1 MGSFGYPFLFI
12 IYIKAISFEITY
24 LEYIMSQRPVE
35 IPEVVVGADVETK
48 STAPNAYML
57 SFACVAFDIRT
68 LTQVANIYRTI
79 DPNDENMVEPYF
91 HTDESTLKW
100 WRGDVDPQYAPDP
113 AAYKEAFSGTTKL
126 PDALKDIV
134 DFLEPIRKKQKH
146 VVSSRG
152 PEFDIPIIRNAL
164 RQCDLYEGIFRRFS
178 NNDSDR
184 TAERVLA
191 ALGMEIEYVN
201 EKHHWCNLHEWVE
214 HMPAFD
220 AGRTAYR
227 TARMYHLLYL
237 IRTHGSDTAYKA
249 NEEMRRGS
257 YDAKKFLANLGD
269 V

>member
-1 MGSFGYPFLFI
+1 MN
-12 IYIKAISFEITY
+12 
-24 LEYIMSQRPVE
+24 QRPVE
-35 IPEVVVGADVETK
+35 IPEVIVGADVETK
-48 STAPNAYML
+48 STQPNAYML
-57 SFACVAFDIRT
+57 SFACIVFDVRT
-68 LTQVANIYRTI
+68 LTQLANIYRTI

-91 HTDESTLKW
+91 HTDEGTLKW

-126 PDALKDIV
+126 PDALRDIIE
-134 DFLEPIRKKQKH
+134 FLEPIRKKHKH
-146 VVSSRG
+146 VISTRG

-164 RQCDLYEGIFRRFS
+164 RQCDQYEGIFRRFA

-184 TAERVLA
+184 TAERVLT

-201 EKHHWCNLHEWVE
+201 EKHHWCNQHEWVE

-220 AGRTAYR
+220 AARTAYR

-237 IRTHGSDTAYKA
+237 IRHYGSDVAYKA
-249 NEEMRRGS
+249 NEEMRRGT
-257 YDAKKFLANLGD
+257 YDAKKFLANLGE